1 LTQDTV
7 IVAARA
13 AWGYYLRHGAY
24 VCQGGR
30 SFRPVQWM
38 GFYRSKQ
45 IEPLVAEILDRRD
58 NVAFTWD
65 NQRHLIESPDDDDFA
80 IARVIEFSLIE
91 GSRHEGD
98 RHGVFLLSR
107 EDDSRTFTLDAPIQ
121 HRGTSAW
128 TMHQRYTSLDRLAR
142 AQTTE
147 DLS

>member
-1 LTQDTV
+1 
-7 IVAARA
+7 
-13 AWGYYLRHGAY
+13 
-24 VCQGGR
+24 
-30 SFRPVQWM
+30 M
-38 GFYRSKQ
+38 GFYRSKR

-58 NVAFTWD
+58 NIAFTWE
-65 NQRHLIESPDDDDFA
+65 NQRRLIDSSDDDDFA

-107 EDDSRTFTLDAPIQ
+107 KDDSRTLTLDASIQ
-121 HRGTSAW
+121 HPGRTAW
-128 TMHQRYTSLDRLAR
+128 TMHQRYTSLDQLAR